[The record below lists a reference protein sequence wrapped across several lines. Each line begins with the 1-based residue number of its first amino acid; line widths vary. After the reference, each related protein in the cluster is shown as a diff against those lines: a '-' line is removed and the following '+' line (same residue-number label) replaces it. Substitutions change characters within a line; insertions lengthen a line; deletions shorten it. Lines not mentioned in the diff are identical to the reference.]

1 VERRLKNFTVK
12 PLAAAIG
19 SIGLATALAGAPVAW
34 AEEENA
40 EEIVEEVIVTGSRI
54 KRTGNTMSRPMISIT
69 SEALDA
75 SGAVSVAD
83 ALRESTLNSLG
94 SFRESSG
101 NSAQSNAYVNLR
113 GAGPERTLVLLN
125 GRRTT
130 GSPSLGGGGIV
141 NLNMLPRETIDR
153 IEIIPDGASAVYGSD
168 AVAGVINII
177 MKDEYEG
184 LSVKTRYGS
193 RSRDGGEEI
202 GVSLLAG
209 ASTDR
214 GSFVA
219 GFEHDSRDAIF
230 DADRAFTAASKT
242 DKNGD
247 GVIQGYQETV
257 GISIYG
263 YTLFNPAYNQSAYDA
278 NNTDSWF
285 YHPGANCSE
294 GDGFQGEMEYF
305 GLGKY
310 CGYAYA
316 LVSANRASLDRN
328 NAWISADYEITD
340 NVELFFDLVWTGTE
354 SFGRYAPPAARGP
367 VIPGDTR
374 NLIVSPT
381 QGEIQ
386 AEEGLFRWTPI
397 GFRDNV
403 VNDNLLDINIGLKGD
418 LNDNISWEAYATV
431 SEYIATSV
439 GTYYLNY
446 AGLNHNINKEI
457 DDYDQ
462 FVANLKHTTLNDD
475 RQVMKKF
482 YLGAQWD
489 MFEMAGGQASSYFA
503 IEQFETNYTAL
514 VDAQSEA
521 GLVGGSAGNSAQG
534 NRSVTAFLAETILP
548 VTNWMEVDLAAR
560 YDQYSDVGSAV
571 TPRVGVTAQVPS
583 LPALT
588 VRASYG
594 KGFKAPDLSDLFG
607 ATAFSA
613 SSGTDYYGCQLN
625 NIEFSKCPNQQFN
638 TYIGSNPDLKAENSS
653 SYSFG
658 VEYDFSDNWQA
669 ALTYWNLELE
679 DAISMTSAQD
689 QLNVDYRSGGNNPN
703 VVRIGAAVQSIYAGY
718 QNAAVPVERN
728 GVDLTVKG
736 LVETGY
742 GRFKIRGDI
751 SHYLN
756 YDEELTYGTGD
767 LYNAAGTLGFS
778 KWRANALVR
787 WSMDDYF
794 ASLSWNYIGASE
806 SNESG
811 DEYPQWDVF
820 NARVGYDLGERGMV
834 TLVVRN
840 LLDRDPLLD
849 DGEMVNEYMY
859 DLTGRVVTLTYSVE
873 M

>member
-1 VERRLKNFTVK
+1 
-12 PLAAAIG
+12 
-19 SIGLATALAGAPVAW
+19 
-34 AEEENA
+34 
-40 EEIVEEVIVTGSRI
+40 
-54 KRTGNTMSRPMISIT
+54 MISIT

-113 GAGPERTLVLLN
+113 GAGASRTLVLLN

-184 LSVKTRYGS
+184 LEVKTRYGS

-219 GFEHDSRDAIF
+219 GFEHDSRDPIF
-230 DADRAFTAASKT
+230 DADRSFTAARKIDS
-242 DKNGD
+242 NGD
-247 GVIQGYQETV
+247 GVIQGYQETE

-263 YTLFNPAYNQSAYDA
+263 YTLLNPAYDSSLGYDA
-278 NNTDSWF
+278 NNTDSWL

-294 GDGFQGEMEYF
+294 SDGFQGEMEYF

-340 NVELFFDLVWTGTE
+340 DVELFFDLVWTGTE
-354 SFGRYAPPAARGP
+354 SFGRYAPPAAPGP
-367 VIPGDTR
+367 VIPGDPR
-374 NLIVSPT
+374 NVIVSPT

-386 AEEGLFRWTPI
+386 ATRGYFRWTDI

-403 VNDNLLDINIGLKGD
+403 VNDNLLDINIGLKGN
-418 LNDNISWEAYATV
+418 LSDNISWEAYATV
-431 SEYIATSV
+431 SEYVATSV
-439 GTYYLNY
+439 GTYYLSY
-446 AGLNHNINKEI
+446 AGLDYNINTEVA
-457 DDYDQ
+457 DFDE
-462 FVANLKHTTLNDD
+462 FVANIKHTTLNDD

-534 NRSVTAFLAETILP
+534 NRSVTAFSAETILP
-548 VTNWMEVDLAAR
+548 VTDWMEVDLAAR

-571 TPRVGVTAQVPS
+571 TPRVGVTAQIPS

-588 VRASYG
+588 ARASYG
-594 KGFKAPDLSDLFG
+594 KGFKAPELSELFG

-613 SSGTDYYGCQLN
+613 SGGTDYYGCQVN
-625 NIEFSKCPNQQFN
+625 NIALADCPNQQFN
-638 TYIGSNPDLKAENSS
+638 TYIGSNANLKAENSE

-658 VEYDFSDNWQA
+658 LEYDFSDTWQA
-669 ALTYWNLELE
+669 ALTYFNLKLE
-679 DAISMTSAQD
+679 DAIASTTAQD
-689 QLNVDYRSGGNNPN
+689 QLDVDFQTGGNNPN
-703 VVRIGAAVQSIYAGY
+703 VVRIGAAVQSISAGY
-718 QNAAVPVERN
+718 QNAVVPVERN
-728 GVDLTVKG
+728 GIDLTVNG
-736 LVETGY
+736 MVETKY
-742 GRFKIRGDI
+742 GSFLIGGDI

-756 YDEELTYGTGD
+756 YDEELSYGTGN
-767 LYNAAGTLGFS
+767 LYNAAGTLGFT
-778 KWRANALVR
+778 KWRANALIR

-794 ASLSWNYIGASE
+794 ASLSWNYIGSSE

-811 DEYPQWDVF
+811 EEYPQWDVF
-820 NARVGYDLGERGMV
+820 NARVGYDLGERGTV
-834 TLVVRN
+834 GLTVRN

-849 DGEMVNEYMY
+849 DGSMVNEYIY
-859 DLTGRVVTLTYSVE
+859 DLSGRVVTLTYSVE

>member
-1 VERRLKNFTVK
+1 LKNFTVK

-40 EEIVEEVIVTGSRI
+40 EEIVEEVLVTGSRI

-113 GAGPERTLVLLN
+113 GAGASRTLVLLN

-184 LSVKTRYGS
+184 LEVKTRYGS

-219 GFEHDSRDAIF
+219 GFEHDSRDPIF
-230 DADRAFTAASKT
+230 DADRSFTAARKIDS
-242 DKNGD
+242 NGD
-247 GVIQGYQETV
+247 GVIQGYQETE

-263 YTLFNPAYNQSAYDA
+263 YTLLNPAYDSSLGGYDA
-278 NNTDSWF
+278 NNTDTWL

-294 GDGFQGEMEYF
+294 SDGFQGEMEYF

-340 NVELFFDLVWTGTE
+340 DVELFFDLVWTGTE
-354 SFGRYAPPAARGP
+354 SFGRYAPPAAPGP
-367 VIPGDTR
+367 VIPGDPR
-374 NLIVSPT
+374 NVIVSPT

-386 AEEGLFRWTPI
+386 ATRGYFRWTDI

-403 VNDNLLDINIGLKGD
+403 VNDNLLDINIGLKGN
-418 LNDNISWEAYATV
+418 LSDNISWEAYATV
-431 SEYIATSV
+431 SEYVATSV
-439 GTYYLNY
+439 GTYYLSY
-446 AGLNHNINKEI
+446 AGLDYNINTEVA
-457 DDYDQ
+457 DFDE
-462 FVANLKHTTLNDD
+462 FVANIKHTTLNDD

-534 NRSVTAFLAETILP
+534 NRSVTAFSAETILP
-548 VTNWMEVDLAAR
+548 VTDWMEVDLAAR

-571 TPRVGVTAQVPS
+571 TPRVGVTAQIPS

-588 VRASYG
+588 ARASYG
-594 KGFKAPDLSDLFG
+594 KGFKAPELSELFG

-613 SSGTDYYGCQLN
+613 SGGTDYYGCQVN
-625 NIEFSKCPNQQFN
+625 NIALADCPNQQFN
-638 TYIGSNPDLKAENSS
+638 TYIGSNANLKAENSE

-658 VEYDFSDNWQA
+658 LEYDFSDTWQA
-669 ALTYWNLELE
+669 ALTYFNLKLE
-679 DAISMTSAQD
+679 DAIASTTAQD
-689 QLNVDYRSGGNNPN
+689 QLDVDFQTGGNNPN
-703 VVRIGAAVQSIYAGY
+703 VVRIGAAVQSISAGY
-718 QNAAVPVERN
+718 QNAVVPVERN
-728 GVDLTVKG
+728 GIDLTVNG
-736 LVETGY
+736 MVETKY
-742 GRFKIRGDI
+742 GSFLIGGDI

-756 YDEELTYGTGD
+756 YDEELSYGTGN
-767 LYNAAGTLGFS
+767 LYNAAGTLGFT
-778 KWRANALVR
+778 KWRANALIR

-794 ASLSWNYIGASE
+794 ASLSWNYIGSSE

-811 DEYPQWDVF
+811 EEYPQWDVF
-820 NARVGYDLGERGMV
+820 NARVGYDLGERGTV
-834 TLVVRN
+834 GLTVRN
-840 LLDRDPLLD
+840 LLDRNPLLD
-849 DGEMVNEYMY
+849 DGSMVNEYIY
-859 DLTGRVVTLTYSVE
+859 DLSGRVVTLTYSVE

>member
-1 VERRLKNFTVK
+1 LKNFTVK

-40 EEIVEEVIVTGSRI
+40 EEIVEEVLVTGSRI

-113 GAGPERTLVLLN
+113 GAGASRTLVLLN

-184 LSVKTRYGS
+184 LEVKTRYGS

-219 GFEHDSRDAIF
+219 GFEHDSRDPIF
-230 DADRAFTAASKT
+230 DADRSFTAARKIDS
-242 DKNGD
+242 NGD
-247 GVIQGYQETV
+247 GVIQGYQETE

-263 YTLFNPAYNQSAYDA
+263 YTLLNPAYDSSLGYDA
-278 NNTDSWF
+278 NNTDSWL

-294 GDGFQGEMEYF
+294 SDGFQGEMEYF

-340 NVELFFDLVWTGTE
+340 DVELFFDLVWTGTE
-354 SFGRYAPPAARGP
+354 SFGRYAPPAAPGP
-367 VIPGDTR
+367 VIPGDPR
-374 NLIVSPT
+374 NVIVSPT

-386 AEEGLFRWTPI
+386 ATRGYFRWTDI

-403 VNDNLLDINIGLKGD
+403 VNDNLLDINIGLKGN
-418 LNDNISWEAYATV
+418 LSDNISWEAYATV
-431 SEYIATSV
+431 SEYVATSV
-439 GTYYLNY
+439 GTYYLSY
-446 AGLNHNINKEI
+446 AGLDYNINTEVA
-457 DDYDQ
+457 DFDE
-462 FVANLKHTTLNDD
+462 FVANIKHTTLNDD

-534 NRSVTAFLAETILP
+534 NRSVTAFSAETILP
-548 VTNWMEVDLAAR
+548 VTDWMEVDLAAR

-571 TPRVGVTAQVPS
+571 TPRVGVTAQIPS

-588 VRASYG
+588 ARASYG
-594 KGFKAPDLSDLFG
+594 KGFKAPELSELFG

-613 SSGTDYYGCQLN
+613 SGGTDYYGCQVN
-625 NIEFSKCPNQQFN
+625 NIALADCPNQQFN
-638 TYIGSNPDLKAENSS
+638 TYIGSNANLKAENSE

-658 VEYDFSDNWQA
+658 LEYDFSDTWQA
-669 ALTYWNLELE
+669 ALTYFNLKLE
-679 DAISMTSAQD
+679 DAIASTTAQD
-689 QLNVDYRSGGNNPN
+689 QLDVDFQTGGNNPN
-703 VVRIGAAVQSIYAGY
+703 VVRIGAAVQSISAGY
-718 QNAAVPVERN
+718 QNAVVPVERN
-728 GVDLTVKG
+728 GIDLTVNG
-736 LVETGY
+736 MVETKY
-742 GRFKIRGDI
+742 GSFLIGGDI

-756 YDEELTYGTGD
+756 YDEELSYGTGN
-767 LYNAAGTLGFS
+767 LYNAAGTLGFT
-778 KWRANALVR
+778 KWRANALIR

-794 ASLSWNYIGASE
+794 ASLSWNYIGSSE

-811 DEYPQWDVF
+811 EEYPQWDVF
-820 NARVGYDLGERGMV
+820 NARVGYDLGERGTV
-834 TLVVRN
+834 GLTVRN

-849 DGEMVNEYMY
+849 DGSMVNEYIY
-859 DLTGRVVTLTYSVE
+859 DLSGRVVTLTYSVE